1 MSHALELSPVER
13 TGLYL
18 RERFLSHRLHAD
30 QDAVI
35 DAAARP
41 GTASHQ
47 SGS

>member
-1 MSHALELSPVER
+1 MTHALELSPVER
-13 TGLYL
+13 TRLYL
-18 RERFLSHRLHAD
+18 RERFLSYHLHAD